1 MHLESLC
8 CACKQGIILV
18 SSEQLCD
25 LDKHKRDM
33 KLYGIKSN
41 LNYYKMWLGFQ
52 LTTSAVPAVPYLL
65 LFGIH
70 IRDLSAEL

>member
-1 MHLESLC
+1 M
-8 CACKQGIILV
+8 
-18 SSEQLCD
+18 SSEQYCA

-41 LNYYKMWLGFQ
+41 LNYYKIWLGFQ
-52 LTTSAVPAVPYLL
+52 STTSAVTTVPYLL

-70 IRDLSAEL
+70 IRDLAAEL